1 MPAMRSLLV
10 FFGLLLLVP
19 PFSIQQP
26 LSAQSDTT
34 PVFEPAPCPVDF
46 PAGVDVDCGMVI
58 VPQDRAHADERTL
71 RLAVA
76 VFKAHRNNPVADP
89 LIFLDGGPGSRTLD
103 SYAGGL
109 GSFLLP
115 INRQRDIILFD
126 YRGIG
131 HSDPALT
138 CPESLEAT
146 GDEWVT
152 ACRERFEAQGVDV
165 TDFTTRDN
173 AADAADIVRALGY
186 ETYNVWGGSYGSS
199 VAMTLLRDHP
209 ENVRAAIVTA
219 LQPPQGDLQAA
230 IPAGLQRTIDAVSAL
245 CQANA
250 DCARAFPFDLTGAL
264 AVIVERLNAN
274 PLPVTVHGVDTS
286 LTGDNVLQ
294 GFGQLLKDDVNIPI
308 VPGLI
313 GALYAEQYDVVMP
326 YVSAL
331 SPVPDPLSPI
341 GAYMSMRCTDSI
353 LAVTPEAFDAALE
366 SINPAFRAGYAAVH
380 EQMVA
385 ECQAWGARIP
395 TDADRLPAVADTPVL
410 IMSGALDQY
419 SSQEWLDSTLATLP
433 NGHGFMLPYH
443 MHYVIQHPCASR
455 LLIGFIED
463 PSAEL
468 DASCMETIPA
478 PRFRTE

>member
-1 MPAMRSLLV
+1 MPATRALFV
-10 FFGLLLLVP
+10 FFGLLLLVLP
-19 PFSIQQP
+19 ISIQQP
-26 LSAQSDTT
+26 LSAQTDTT
-34 PVFEPAPCPVDF
+34 PVFEPAPCHVNF
-46 PAGVDVDCGMVI
+46 PAGADVACGMVI
-58 VPQDRAHADERTL
+58 VPQDRAHPDERTL

-89 LIFLDGGPGSRTLD
+89 LIFLDGGPGARTLD

-152 ACRERFEAQGVDV
+152 ACRARFEAQGVDV

-230 IPAGLQRTIDAVSAL
+230 IPVYLQRTIDTLSEL
-245 CQANA
+245 CQAN
-250 DCARAFPFDLTGAL
+250 DECASAFPFDLTDAL
-264 AVIVERLNAN
+264 AMIVERLNTS
-274 PLPVTVHGVDTS
+274 PLPVSVHGVDTV

-294 GFGQLLKDDVNIPI
+294 GLGQLLKDDTNIPVI
-308 VPGLI
+308 PGLI
-313 GALYAEQYDVVMP
+313 GALYAEQYDVVRP

-331 SPVPDPLSPI
+331 SPAPDPLNPI
-341 GAYMSMRCTDSI
+341 GAYLSMRCTDSI
-353 LAVTPEAFDAALE
+353 LAVTSDAYAAALE
-366 SINPAFRAGYAAVH
+366 SVNPAFRAGYAVGQEQAVV
-380 EQMVA
+380 Q
-385 ECQAWGARIP
+385 CQAWGARAGKQ
-395 TDADRLPAVADTPVL
+395 T
-410 IMSGALDQY
+410 
-419 SSQEWLDSTLATLP
+419 
-433 NGHGFMLPYH
+433 
-443 MHYVIQHPCASR
+443 ASR
-455 LLIGFIED
+455 
-463 PSAEL
+463 
-468 DASCMETIPA
+468 
-478 PRFRTE
+478 R